1 MSNQQIEQLE
11 RMQRIIDELIA
22 VVKATVQTLAEVQQ

>member
-1 MSNQQIEQLE
+1 MSNQQLE